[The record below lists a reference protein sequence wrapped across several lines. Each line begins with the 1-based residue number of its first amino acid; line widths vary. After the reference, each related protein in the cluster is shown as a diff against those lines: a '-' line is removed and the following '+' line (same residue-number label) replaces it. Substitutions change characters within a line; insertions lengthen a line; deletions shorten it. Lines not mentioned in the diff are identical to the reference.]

1 MSKTTICAYIT
12 SSSGFISFSSAGKVL
27 YYVLPLFS
35 APTAAELESTW
46 EAISPRLSQF
56 LCGAEELPDDVIPF
70 DAASAVGVEDQKTQ
84 VSPLH

>member
-1 MSKTTICAYIT
+1 MQDASICSPGLVTLMIWL
-12 SSSGFISFSSAGKVL
+12 SGNLLILRICNLF
-27 YYVLPLFS
+27 LFS

-84 VSPLH
+84 VSLLH